1 MGFANINETETQSN
15 EKLKWV
21 FEITTESRKPTT
33 NQSIRSRKETE
44 KIGPTYWNKKRTEK
58 ANVSP
63 FDCCWFVKIGM
74 LNVETLREYHTFECF
89 R

>member
-1 MGFANINETETQSN
+1 MQMGFANINETETQSN

-44 KIGPTYWNKKRTEK
+44 KIGPTYWNKKRRK
-58 ANVSP
+58 RRMFLLSIV
-63 FDCCWFVKIGM
+63 VG
-74 LNVETLREYHTFECF
+74 LLRLEC
-89 R
+89 